1 MHARMPKNFV
11 LDQRIERASDAI
23 ETGAAAYRGRWAEAC
38 CPLIPGGVERFDPR
52 RNEFALREQIINGAF
67 STNGPIRD

>member
-38 CPLIPGGVERFDPR
+38 
-52 RNEFALREQIINGAF
+52 
-67 STNGPIRD
+67 